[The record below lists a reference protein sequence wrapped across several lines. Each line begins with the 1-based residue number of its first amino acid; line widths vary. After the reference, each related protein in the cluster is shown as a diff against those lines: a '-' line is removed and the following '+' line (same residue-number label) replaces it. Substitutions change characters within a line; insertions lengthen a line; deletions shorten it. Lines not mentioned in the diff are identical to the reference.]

1 MVPLRSVREMRSL
14 SIILISCLLSLG
26 PCSAVALADGGR
38 VALMERQGAYR
49 ISVFTS
55 PDPLRAGP
63 IDISVLLQDAETGM
77 PITNAQVNV
86 SLTQSSGHGRT
97 IHAVATSDAATNKL
111 LRAALVELPEPGLW
125 DIEIVCLAQQGSARV
140 QFTAD
145 AGPRSAGWMNVWPWF
160 SWPAA
165 AVMMFVIHR
174 RLVSRS
180 KVALERSET
189 LPGLNSVLS

>member
-1 MVPLRSVREMRSL
+1 
-14 SIILISCLLSLG
+14 
-26 PCSAVALADGGR
+26 
-38 VALMERQGAYR
+38 MERQGAYR

-86 SLTQSSGHGRT
+86 SLTPSSGLGRT
-97 IHAVATSDAATNKL
+97 IQTVATNDAATNKL
-111 LRAALVELPEPGLW
+111 LSAALVELPEPGLW
-125 DIEIVCLAQQGSARV
+125 DIEITCLAQHNSARV
-140 QFTAD
+140 QFSAD
-145 AGPRSAGWMNVWPWF
+145 VGPRSAGWLNMWPWF

-165 AVMMFVIHR
+165 VVIMFVFHR

-180 KVALERSET
+180 KITLERSEA
-189 LPGLNSVLS
+189 LPALKFSSFKFVKDR